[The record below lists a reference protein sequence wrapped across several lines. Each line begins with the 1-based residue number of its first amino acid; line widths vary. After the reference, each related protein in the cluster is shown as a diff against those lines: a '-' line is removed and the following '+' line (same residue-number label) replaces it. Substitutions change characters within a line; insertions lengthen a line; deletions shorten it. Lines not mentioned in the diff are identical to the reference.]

1 MLKSIL
7 FVCTG
12 NTCRSPM
19 AEGLF
24 KKMLSDRGYNWNFC
38 WFCWDYGFWIFPA
51 SHYAIEV
58 MNEEGIDISAHRS
71 KKLQVI

>member
-1 MLKSIL
+1 
-7 FVCTG
+7 
-12 NTCRSPM
+12 
-19 AEGLF
+19 
-24 KKMLSDRGYNWNFC
+24 MLSDRGITGISVVLLGLWLLDFS
-38 WFCWDYGFWIFPA
+38 A